1 VVRHHRGATLGVRS
15 SRRLELIER
24 NRVLLAAK
32 LFPWSLLW
40 WNPLYYALRLCAGVW
55 AAITGQGEV
64 GKYPGVRGKLAAAL
78 AMVKGDWQAVWLIP
92 RMLAKRGEV
101 ARIRKL
107 SPREVRKLILD
118 HRIPLKQLMR
128 QAV

>member
-1 VVRHHRGATLGVRS
+1 VRS

-24 NRVLLAAK
+24 NRVLLAVK

-40 WNPLYYALRLCAGVW
+40 WNPLYYALRLGSGVW

-78 AMVKGDWQAVWLIP
+78 AMVKGDWQALALIP

-118 HRIPLKQLMR
+118 HRISLRQLMR

>member
-1 VVRHHRGATLGVRS
+1 
-15 SRRLELIER
+15 LIER

-40 WNPLYYALRLCAGVW
+40 LNGLYYAMRLGAGVW
-55 AAITGQGEV
+55 AALTRQGEV
-64 GKYPGVRGKLAAAL
+64 GKFPGLRGKLGAAAAL
-78 AMVKGDWQAVWLIP
+78 LKGDFKALPLVP
-92 RMLAKRGEV
+92 RMLRKRREV
-101 ARIRKL
+101 ERIRKL

-118 HRIPLKQLMR
+118 HRITLGELMR